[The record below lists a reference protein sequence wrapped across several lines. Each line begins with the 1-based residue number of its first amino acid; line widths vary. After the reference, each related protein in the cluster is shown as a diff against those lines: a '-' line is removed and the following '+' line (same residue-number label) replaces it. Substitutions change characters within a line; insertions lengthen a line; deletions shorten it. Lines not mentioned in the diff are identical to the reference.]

1 MEGKERDIIIKEI
14 ARAANENKEYIRE
27 FLKKRRN
34 NDSQRHK
41 SIESF
46 QKSLEGTLNDYL
58 SDFNWDTEGTNKK
71 KKQKDSI
78 DILGKKK
85 DAPLIIIEID
95 ATRGDQIA
103 KKLLSR
109 LSLWGRE
116 KSKNI
121 FYVALLY
128 PDTQNGVNES
138 RKFVK
143 YGYDIMK
150 KINRQSYVYGIYI
163 NGDDEEPEIWDFV
176 KRSEFMVTIN
186 GKEPKRLHGMNKCA
200 CYIID
205 NYTTDRNVNFKQLET
220 VFGRFVSNT
229 PTSSHKKL
237 KDKDGLF
244 VYNQWREDDIA
255 TWEDFKEICKKYC
268 KIEKVWK

>member
-1 MEGKERDIIIKEI
+1 MEGKERDKVIKAI
-14 ARAANENKEYIRE
+14 AKAANENKKYIRV
-27 FLKKRRN
+27 FLERRQR
-34 NDSQRHK
+34 NDPQRHK

-150 KINRQSYVYGIYI
+150 KINHQSYVYGIYI
-163 NGDDEEPEIWDFV
+163 NGFDEPEIWDFV
-176 KRSEFMVTIN
+176 KLSEFMVTIN
-186 GKEPKRLHGMNKCA
+186 GKEPKRLLGMNKCA

-205 NYTTDRNVNFKQLET
+205 NYTTDRNVNFKQLEK

>member
-1 MEGKERDIIIKEI
+1 MEGKERDKIIKAI
-14 ARAANENKEYIRE
+14 AQAANKNKKYIYE
-27 FLKKRRN
+27 FLEKRQRN
-34 NDSQRHK
+34 DPQRHE

-46 QKSLEGTLNDYL
+46 QDCLKETLKKSLND
-58 SDFNWDTEGTNKK
+58 FVWNTEGTNKK

-150 KINRQSYVYGIYI
+150 KINPQSYVYGIYI
-163 NGDDEEPEIWDFV
+163 NGVDEEPEIWDFV
-176 KRSEFMVTIN
+176 KLSEFMVTIN
-186 GKEPKRLHGMNKCA
+186 GEQPKRLRGMNKCA
-200 CYIID
+200 RYIIE
-205 NYTTDRNVNFKQLET
+205 NYTKNSSIDFENLLK

-229 PTSSHKKL
+229 STSSYKEL
-237 KDKDGLF
+237 KDGLF

-255 TWEDFKEICKKYC
+255 TWEEFRKNCKKYC
-268 KIEKVWK
+268 KIEKVW

>member
-1 MEGKERDIIIKEI
+1 MEGKKRDKIIKTI
-14 ARAANENKEYIRE
+14 TQAANKNKNFIRE
-27 FLKKRRN
+27 FLEKRRN
-34 NDSQRHK
+34 NDPQRHK
-41 SIESF
+41 SIEDF
-46 QKSLEGTLNDYL
+46 QERLKGTLKDCL
-58 SDFNWDTEGTNKK
+58 SDFNWNTEGTNKK

-150 KINRQSYVYGIYI
+150 KINPRSYVYGIYI
-163 NGDDEEPEIWDFV
+163 NDVDKEPEIWDFV
-176 KRSEFMVTIN
+176 KLSEFEVTIN
-186 GKEPKRLHGMNKCA
+186 GGQPKRLRGMNKCA
-200 CYIID
+200 RYIIE
-205 NYTTDRNVNFKQLET
+205 NYTKNSSIDFENLQK

-229 PTSSHKKL
+229 STSSHKEL
-237 KDKDGLF
+237 KKDGLF

-255 TWEDFKEICKKYC
+255 TWEDFGNKCKKYC
-268 KIEKVWK
+268 KIKKVWK

>member
-1 MEGKERDIIIKEI
+1 MEGKERKRVIEAI
-14 ARAANENKEYIRE
+14 AQAANKNNEYILDFLNRRKQKDPQRHESIERFQNCLRE
-27 FLKKRRN
+27 AL
-34 NDSQRHK
+34 NDS
-41 SIESF
+41 
-46 QKSLEGTLNDYL
+46 LNDF
-58 SDFNWDTEGTNKK
+58 DWITEETNKK
-71 KKQKDSI
+71 KKQRDSI

-116 KSKNI
+116 KSKSI

-128 PDTQNGVNES
+128 PDTQKGVNES

-150 KINRQSYVYGIYI
+150 KINPQSYVYGIYI
-163 NGDDEEPEIWDFV
+163 NGVSDDTEIWDFV
-176 KRSEFMVTIN
+176 KYRDFMVTIK
-186 GKEPKRLHGMNKCA
+186 GEQPRLLHGMNRCA
-200 CYIID
+200 RHIID
-205 NYTTDRNVNFKQLET
+205 DYIKKGGSFNFEELHN
-220 VFGRFVSNT
+220 VFGRFVSKK
-229 PTSSHKKL
+229 PTSSYMKL
-237 KDKDGLF
+237 RDGLY

-255 TWEDFKEICKKYC
+255 TWEEFRSLCRKYC